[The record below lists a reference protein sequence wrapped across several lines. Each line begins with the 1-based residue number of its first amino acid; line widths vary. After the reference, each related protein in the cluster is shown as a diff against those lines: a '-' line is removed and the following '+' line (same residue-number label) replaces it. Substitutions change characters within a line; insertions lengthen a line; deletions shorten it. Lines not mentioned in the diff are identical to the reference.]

1 MWGRAFLETP
11 GGGWS
16 GGGLAG
22 QTGGV
27 LGLGRVRWA
36 LGLGL
41 GPRSWAALVLLPAVR
56 QHQGQGPCPHMW
68 VVSLFPCR
76 LAGPLPWPSLGGAG
90 PFCWWWFTCVHPAWL
105 RSLGR
110 KCPSPA
116 PCSGPVWGSVSEVW
130 NSGACLLTCGS
141 PLSLAETPTTC
152 RPRSTQTPVRKSVP
166 QPSRPCTPRLAWRP
180 YPCAAHTLITGSS
193 V

>member
-76 LAGPLPWPSLGGAG
+76 LAGPLPWPHLEELALSAGGG
-90 PFCWWWFTCVHPAWL
+90 SRVFTPPGSALW
-105 RSLGR
+105 
-110 KCPSPA
+110 A
-116 PCSGPVWGSVSEVW
+116 GSVLPQRPAQGL
-130 NSGACLLTCGS
+130 SGAPSLRCG
-141 PLSLAETPTTC
+141 
-152 RPRSTQTPVRKSVP
+152 TQVCV
-166 QPSRPCTPRLAWRP
+166 C
-180 YPCAAHTLITGSS
+180 
-193 V
+193 

>member
-68 VVSLFPCR
+68 VVSLFPCW
-76 LAGPLPWPSLGGAG
+76 LAGPLPWPSLGGRG
-90 PFCWWWFTCVHPAWL
+90 LFLSRVDL
-105 RSLGR
+105 RYIH
-110 KCPSPA
+110 PSP
-116 PCSGPVWGSVSEVW
+116 SVIH
-130 NSGACLLTCGS
+130 
-141 PLSLAETPTTC
+141 
-152 RPRSTQTPVRKSVP
+152 KK
-166 QPSRPCTPRLAWRP
+166 
-180 YPCAAHTLITGSS
+180 Y
-193 V
+193 